1 MRGRWVLVN
10 GASLHELTSLVP
22 ASRFGALLS
31 QTRTRLGMT
40 LSGLAT
46 HSGGRFDIDHLRAA
60 ERGRLRA
67 SELSVARLCVLY
79 GIGARQL
86 PSLTAWTVALEPDV
100 APAPAVQ
107 SRSVG
112 VAALAAALSDGPQFS
127 PRDWAASAIWYLDEL
142 LDLRLFDARWP
153 RRFERDAVVALG
165 LGPLEIP
172 AFVKVKRR
180 EDPHAWADRRRQL
193 AARLFVPAAGIQLGR
208 LGGGSLVLRPSG
220 ASEGS
225 PTLSMPSNVS
235 VRDWRLDLDARQ
247 DPRHVSRH
255 A

>member
-1 MRGRWVLVN
+1 MN

-22 ASRFGALLS
+22 AFRFGSLLAQSRARNGLGIAALAA
-31 QTRTRLGMT
+31 G
-40 LSGLAT
+40 
-46 HSGGRFDIDHLRAA
+46 SGGRFDAEHLRAA

-79 GIGARQL
+79 RVGEKRL
-86 PSLTAWTVALEPDV
+86 PPLSTWEVALEAD
-100 APAPAVQ
+100 ASPAPAIA
-107 SRSVG
+107 SRSIG
-112 VAALAAALSDGPQFS
+112 VAALAAALSDGHHFS

-153 RRFERDAVVALG
+153 RRFEAGAVDALG

-180 EDPHAWADRRRQL
+180 EDPHAWSQRRREL
-193 AARLFVPAAGIQLGR
+193 AARMFVPGAGIQLGR
-208 LGGGSLVLRPSG
+208 LSGGSLVLRPTSS
-220 ASEGS
+220 ATA
-225 PTLSMPSNVS
+225 PNQPMPSSTS

-247 DPRHVSRH
+247 SAARRTRQ